1 MDQLTLRDGSKM
13 PVLGLGTWHHGPREE
28 IMDAVELAIRLGYR
42 HVDAAYIY
50 LNEKEVGEA
59 MARVMGNGPEKIV
72 KREDIFITTK
82 LWNTDHEPH
91 LVEETCRKQMADLQV
106 DYLDLYLMH
115 FPTAFVK
122 GDGNVPRNSD
132 GTVNYG
138 TTHYKDTWAAM
149 EKLVE
154 KGIVKNI
161 GMSNFNSKQLT
172 ELMEECKILPAV
184 LQVECNPRFTNAKLH
199 AFCVSRGIQMV
210 AYSSFGSPDL
220 PWGRTDL
227 PHILADPVIKEIADK
242 HAKSTAQTVLRWQVE
257 KRIGAIPKSI
267 IKKELEENL
276 QIFDFQ
282 LSKEEVETID
292 GLNKGIRKLIP
303 IVTLATGE
311 VVPRDQ
317 GDRFYPYREEF

>member
-1 MDQLTLRDGSKM
+1 MDKLTLRDGSLM

-59 MARVMGNGPEKIV
+59 MARVMGEGEGKIV
-72 KREDIFITTK
+72 KREEMFITTK

-122 GDGNVPRNSD
+122 GAGNVPKNPD
-132 GTVNYG
+132 GTVMYG
-138 TTHYKDTWAAM
+138 TTHYKDTWAEM

-154 KGIVKNI
+154 KGLVKNI

-172 ELMEECKILPAV
+172 DLMETAKILPSV

-199 AFCVSRGIQMV
+199 AFAASRGIQMV

-227 PHILADPVIKEIADK
+227 PHILVDPTIKQIADK
-242 HAKSTAQTVLRWQVE
+242 YGKSTAQTVLRWQVQ

-276 QIFDFQ
+276 KIYDFEITE
-282 LSKEEVETID
+282 EEVKAID
-292 GLNKGIRKLIP
+292 GLNKGIRKLVP
-303 IVTLATGE
+303 IVTLETGE
-311 VVPRDQ
+311 VVPRDRE
-317 GDRFYPYREEF
+317 DRFYPYHEEF

>member
-1 MDQLTLRDGSKM
+1 
-13 PVLGLGTWHHGPREE
+13 
-28 IMDAVELAIRLGYR
+28 MDAVELAIRLGYR
-42 HVDAAYIY
+42 HIDAAYIY

-59 MARVMGNGPEKIV
+59 TARVMGEGEDKIV
-72 KREDIFITTK
+72 KREDMFITSK

-106 DYLDLYLMH
+106 EYLDLYLMH

-122 GDGNVPRNSD
+122 GDGNVPRNAD

-154 KGIVKNI
+154 KGLVKNI

-172 ELMEECKILPAV
+172 DLMDECKVLPAV

-199 AFCVSRGIQMV
+199 GFCVSHGIQMV

-227 PHILADPVIKEIADK
+227 PHVLADPVIKEIADN
-242 HAKSTAQTVLRWQVE
+242 HGKSTAQTVLRWQTE

-276 QIFDFQ
+276 QIFDFE
-282 LSKEEVETID
+282 LSKEEVEKID
-292 GLNKGIRKLIP
+292 ELNKGIRKLIP

-311 VVPRDQ
+311 VVPRDK
-317 GDRFYPYREEF
+317 GDRFYPYNEEF